1 MTPLRQAPLLWGL
14 SLAVVALL
22 LLPILY
28 LVLRA
33 LGAGPA
39 TWSMLLQP
47 RVLVVM
53 VNSLVLALGVTLCS
67 ALIALPLAWLT
78 VRSDLP
84 GRPVWAILAALP
96 LVIPSYV
103 AAYLL
108 VSALGPRGML
118 QQWLELLLGIQRLP
132 SIYGFPGALFVLT
145 LLCYPYTFLSVRA
158 ALLRMDP
165 ALEEASRSLGLG
177 AWPTFWR
184 VTLPHL
190 RPALA
195 AGSLLVAL
203 YTLRD
208 FGAVSILRFDT
219 FTRVIYVQYQSAFD
233 RTAAAVLSIVLVVL
247 TLVILMA
254 EMRTRGRA
262 RFDRAGAGVA
272 RRVPLVALG
281 RWRWPAL
288 VACTMLVGLALMLP
302 ATVLGYWLLRGL
314 ASGVVTAGLGAVTAN
329 SLAAAGLAALATL
342 AAALPV
348 TWLAA
353 RRPSRGSH
361 LLEQATYL
369 GYALPGIVVALALV
383 FFGTRAAPWLYQTW
397 LLLVVA
403 YVILFLP
410 QAAGALR
417 TSLLQ
422 VHPSVEEAARSLGR
436 SPVGVAWSITLP
448 LVRPGVMA
456 ALALVFLTT
465 LKELPATLILG
476 PLGFKTL
483 ATTIWTAVSEAYFA
497 QAAIPA
503 LLLIVLSSLPLALLM
518 VDEQG
523 FARRRRVQRS
533 RPAAP
538 VSEFE
543 VST

>member
-1 MTPLRQAPLLWGL
+1 MP
-14 SLAVVALL
+14 
-22 LLPILY
+22 
-28 LVLRA
+28 
-33 LGAGPA
+33 
-39 TWSMLLQP
+39 
-47 RVLVVM
+47 
-53 VNSLVLALGVTLCS
+53 
-67 ALIALPLAWLT
+67 
-78 VRSDLP
+78 
-84 GRPVWAILAALP
+84 
-96 LVIPSYV
+96 
-103 AAYLL
+103 
-108 VSALGPRGML
+108 
-118 QQWLELLLGIQRLP
+118 
-132 SIYGFPGALFVLT
+132 
-145 LLCYPYTFLSVRA
+145 
-158 ALLRMDP
+158 
-165 ALEEASRSLGLG
+165 
-177 AWPTFWR
+177 
-184 VTLPHL
+184 
-190 RPALA
+190 
-195 AGSLLVAL
+195 
-203 YTLRD
+203 
-208 FGAVSILRFDT
+208 
-219 FTRVIYVQYQSAFD
+219 
-233 RTAAAVLSIVLVVL
+233 
-247 TLVILMA
+247 
-254 EMRTRGRA
+254 
-262 RFDRAGAGVA
+262 
-272 RRVPLVALG
+272 LG

-288 VACTMLVGLALMLP
+288 IACASLVGLALVLP

-329 SLAAAGLAALATL
+329 SLVAAGLAALATL

-523 FARRRRVQRS
+523 FARRRRVP
-533 RPAAP
+533 RPRLAAP